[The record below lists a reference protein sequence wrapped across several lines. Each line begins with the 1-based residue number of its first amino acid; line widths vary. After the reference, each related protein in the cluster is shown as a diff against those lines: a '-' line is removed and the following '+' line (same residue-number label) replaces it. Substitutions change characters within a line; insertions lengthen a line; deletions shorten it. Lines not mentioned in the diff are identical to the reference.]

1 MTPPWFPRPPR
12 AVRFPRWMRRAPAL
26 ALLLACAAA
35 PLAAQAP
42 DSSARW
48 KPVLTGADGTVLA
61 IDSVTVDRTGDST
74 FIVRTALRFPRRIAL
89 ASGDTV
95 DREVDTEE
103 LNCRGDSTRP
113 LLSQEYDGEEL
124 VAMTILPKKWGPVAP
139 GRRAVFDASCAW
151 LLGGFAAGL
160 RRSYWSEDV
169 EEQPELVNRA
179 AVSGALSREYP
190 PQLRA
195 SGQTGTV
202 LLRFRVMEDGK
213 ADRRTVS
220 VEQVSHPDFADA
232 AVRVVYAMR
241 FRPARLNRRPVPV
254 WVTLPVTFRLFDGP
268 GTLPPGSP
276 PPLPPIPQ
284 MPRPPVR
291 P

>member
-1 MTPPWFPRPPR
+1 
-12 AVRFPRWMRRAPAL
+12 
-26 ALLLACAAA
+26 
-35 PLAAQAP
+35 
-42 DSSARW
+42 
-48 KPVLTGADGTVLA
+48 VLTAADGTVLS

-74 FIVRTALRFPRRIAL
+74 FVVRTALRFPRRIAL

-103 LNCRGDSTRP
+103 LDCAGVRSRP
-113 LLSQEYDGEEL
+113 LLSHEFDGEEL
-124 VAMTILPKKWGPVAP
+124 VAMTILSRRWAPVAP

-151 LLGGFAAGL
+151 LLGGSATRL
-160 RRSYWSEDV
+160 RRSYWLEDV

-254 WVTLPVTFRLFDGP
+254 WVTLPVTFTLAYGP
-268 GTLPPGSP
+268 GRLPPGSP
-276 PPLPPIPQ
+276 SPLPPLPQ
-284 MPRPPVR
+284 TPRPPVR